1 LAAAFSSA
9 LPSQAHVSTDYVQCA
24 KFRNGIAPMSREMAG
39 PFALSY
45 RSASSM
51 TRGHPIDLVIR
62 AAVGK
67 ILIVVER

>member
-1 LAAAFSSA
+1 
-9 LPSQAHVSTDYVQCA
+9 
-24 KFRNGIAPMSREMAG
+24 MSREMAG

-51 TRGHPIDLVIR
+51 TRGHLIDLVIR

>member
-1 LAAAFSSA
+1 
-9 LPSQAHVSTDYVQCA
+9 
-24 KFRNGIAPMSREMAG
+24 MSREMAG